1 MTCWNGFTQLEAQ
14 RTVSHAPPQ
23 IFSTLLHRTI
33 VRYGLRCKSEIWRV
47 QYTLAKIRAIA
58 RTLMTLPEKVL
69 RPPYL
74 VQHQAKPAQICFY
87 ILGFGTCMYQ
97 TYLQR
102 ILSQDPKRIFEGQ
115 ALLRRLMRL
124 GLLAENETKLDFVLS
139 LTIEK
144 FLDRRLQTR
153 VFQAGLA
160 KSIHHARVLIK
171 QRHIRVGKRLVDVP
185 SFMVR
190 LDSEKHIEFA
200 LTSPFGGGRAGRVKR
215 KSDKNK
221 KSDDAGDDEDM

>member
-1 MTCWNGFTQLEAQ
+1 MGLDREMK
-14 RTVSHAPPQ
+14 
-23 IFSTLLHRTI
+23 LLGE
-33 VRYGLRCKSEIWRV
+33 YGLRCKKEIWRA
-47 QYTLAKIRAIA
+47 QYSLAKIRAVA
-58 RTLMTLPEKVL
+58 RTLLTLPEK
-69 RPPYL
+69 
-74 VQHQAKPAQICFY
+74 
-87 ILGFGTCMYQ
+87 
-97 TYLQR
+97 
-102 ILSQDPKRIFEGQ
+102 DPKRMFEGS

-124 GLLAENETKLDFVLS
+124 GLLTETENKLDYVLG
-139 LTIEK
+139 LTVEK

-200 LTSPFGGGRAGRVKR
+200 LTSPFGNGRPGRVKR

-221 KSDDAGDDEDM
+221 NAGGDDAGEEDM